1 VGLYNRV
8 VVLPFASLLL
18 DHLVFVLSCGQGSF
32 GAGVTRG
39 GGVLSL
45 RAAGAAGAAGVPAPQ
60 AACVVSSGGVAILG
74 LGGQDA
80 LTAAASACPLS
91 TFCGQVDDVDEPMV
105 LRGRTVADEAHD
117 YDACRQFP

>member
-18 DHLVFVLSCGQGSF
+18 DHLVFVLSCCQGSF

-45 RAAGAAGAAGVPAPQ
+45 RAAGVPAPQ
-60 AACVVSSGGVAILG
+60 AACVVNSGGVAILG

-80 LTAAASACPLS
+80 FSAAASACPLS

-117 YDACRQFP
+117 YDACRQRP